1 MAVIKQLVY
10 SPSSILKCIPSH
22 RHNNNKK
29 ENNKLVIIYTT
40 CVSWLWQ
47 FLQDSVTPEV
57 GTGGVVALSLVEQ
70 QGEVVLLLP
79 AIQRERRGD
88 GHVLWEETE
97 GTLGDCVWENVTV
110 FLSFGSGHLR
120 VKHLLRER
128 GVCGSEWQQSKEEE
142 FVPSL
147 KMNQATMKLA
157 VLYIHPGLYLGF
169 WVWGEAIKCCLGA
182 TCIGLGACLQEKF
195 TCRSFEIEG
204 KISCHFR

>member
-10 SPSSILKCIPSH
+10 SHSSIPKCIPSH

-29 ENNKLVIIYTT
+29 ENNKLVILYTT

-97 GTLGDCVWENVTV
+97 GTLGDCV
-110 FLSFGSGHLR
+110 
-120 VKHLLRER
+120 
-128 GVCGSEWQQSKEEE
+128 
-142 FVPSL
+142 
-147 KMNQATMKLA
+147 
-157 VLYIHPGLYLGF
+157 
-169 WVWGEAIKCCLGA
+169 
-182 TCIGLGACLQEKF
+182 
-195 TCRSFEIEG
+195 
-204 KISCHFR
+204 

>member
-22 RHNNNKK
+22 HHNNNNKK
-29 ENNKLVIIYTT
+29 KNKLVILYTT

-79 AIQRERRGD
+79 AIQRERQGD

-97 GTLGDCVWENVTV
+97 GTLGYGVWENVAV
-110 FLSFGSGHLR
+110 FLGFCSSHLW
-120 VKHLLRER
+120 VKHLLRRE
-128 GVCGSEWQQSKEEE
+128 VCVDLSDNK
-142 FVPSL
+142 VKRKSL
-147 KMNQATMKLA
+147 FRVWKRIKLLMKLA
-157 VLYIHPGLYLGF
+157 VLYIHPGLS
-169 WVWGEAIKCCLGA
+169 I
-182 TCIGLGACLQEKF
+182 
-195 TCRSFEIEG
+195 
-204 KISCHFR
+204 